1 MSKKHKFDHA
11 RWTQMEL
18 NDSLIS
24 VFVNDN
30 NGILDSEGICIIQND
45 KDGIQIRSLED
56 IKSLK
61 NEEICDLIEESI
73 ISTSNDLV
81 PNLYIHNSYDI
92 NDFINIIIKKMNND
106 FDKSGRIYFRLFGSE
121 DNEHS
126 IICAGTINKEVALV
140 DDIVDKVINKLI

>member
-1 MSKKHKFDHA
+1 MGKKYTFDHA

-30 NGILDSEGICIIQND
+30 NGTLSSEGICIIQND
-45 KDGIQIRSLED
+45 KDGIQIKSLED

-61 NEEICDLIEESI
+61 NEEICNLIEEAI
-73 ISTSNDLV
+73 VSTSNDLV

-92 NDFINIIIKKMNND
+92 NDFINIIIKKMNSN
-106 FDKSGRIYFRLFGSE
+106 FDKSSRIYFRLFGSE

-126 IICAGTINKEVALV
+126 IICAGTINNDIVLV